1 MQRTV
6 VRYLRLSLLATA
18 FMVGAVSADDRD
30 VAAVFSKAAMYAFSQ
45 DFVHSPVID
54 YFSAEELR
62 ILEEQRDLL
71 EPMVEQALLGESVG
85 GALLTAHFKFSSNLP
100 QLRWR
105 LFQPGRTYGWE
116 GPDYSNE
123 EANLTDAQYVYHSVY
138 VRAIEE
144 TAGAPIYKIVV
155 PTHEETEMLIRIL
168 GDRQSEHY
176 YWAKWVSRK
185 LRLGLTQ

>member
-1 MQRTV
+1 MSSLRQ
-6 VRYLRLSLLATA
+6 YLRLLFVATA
-18 FMVGAVSADDRD
+18 FIGGAASADDRD

-45 DFVHSPVID
+45 DFNHSPVTK

-62 ILEEQRDLL
+62 ILEEQRSFL
-71 EPMVEQALLGESVG
+71 EPMVEQALLSESVG
-85 GALLTAHFKFSSNLP
+85 GALLTAHFKLTSNLP

-116 GPDYSNE
+116 GPDYRSG
-123 EANLTDAQYVYHSVY
+123 EAYLTDAQYVYHSVY

-144 TAGAPIYKIVV
+144 TTGAPIYKVV
-155 PTHEETEMLIRIL
+155 MPTQEETEMLIRFL

-176 YWAKWVSRK
+176 YWAKWLSRK
-185 LRLGLTQ
+185 LRLALTQ